1 MEMIK
6 GRKSVRTFDGNM
18 LTDQHR
24 KDIEEYIKEITNP
37 FNIPVEFVLLDA
49 KEHNPAPLSSYE
61 AAGILRDLFA
71 ERREDFTGHRFIT
84 NEELDYPF

>member
-1 MEMIK
+1 MRALMEMIK

-37 FNIPVEFVLLDA
+37 FCNG
-49 KEHNPAPLSSYE
+49 S
-61 AAGILRDLFA
+61 
-71 ERREDFTGHRFIT
+71 
-84 NEELDYPF
+84 